1 MTEEPTGITGGTKAR
16 NWSITINNPTQEDYA
31 GIEQLKAKTWC
42 KEWRG
47 QLEAGENG
55 TQHIQAALKTDNVKF
70 SMVKKC
76 LKRAHIEPARNA
88 VALRQYVH
96 KQETRIATLPT
107 TQATS
112 LSDIQQTMTDIVTEQ
127 LQHKGSWCYLKP
139 LTYNRS
145 NKRWTYTKEILDT
158 DDIEEIV
165 DKNWCYLEEQKAN
178 IFDDAI
184 NRLIRQGQFG
194 AEMYGANVLTRGGLL
209 KYFSSIIIRTLK
221 QKEHASGASVRGAAV
236 EPAEESLID

>member
-1 MTEEPTGITGGTKAR
+1 MTEETTVTTGGTKAR
-16 NWSITINNPTQEDYA
+16 NWSITINNPTSEDYA

-42 KEWRG
+42 KEWTG

-96 KQETRIATLPT
+96 KEETRIAPLPT

-112 LSDIQQTMTDIVTEQ
+112 LSDIQQTMTDIVTER
-127 LQHKGSWCYLKP
+127 LQHKGNWCYLKP
-139 LTYNRS
+139 TTYNHPT
-145 NKRWTYTKEILDT
+145 KKWTYVKQNLDT
-158 DDIEEIV
+158 DDVEKII
-165 DKNWCYLEEQKAN
+165 DTNWVYLEQEKAN
-178 IFDDAI
+178 IFDEAI

-209 KYFSSIIIRTLK
+209 KYFHSIIIRTLRNN
-221 QKEHASGASVRGAAV
+221 EHASGASVRGAAV
-236 EPAEESLID
+236 ETTEECLID